1 MDEQIMLSANRK
13 VRDRK
18 ESGSQYSKFGNACPK
33 RHYDATRS
41 TLDIHRSCPT
51 CGTTPGPLLSIP
63 EQRDRGGFEK
73 MYNISRTCDFAFF
86 AWAAPEQERA
96 PHSPRLRKLN
106 EMKGVCFS
114 ASRTCPHQV
123 QQKLMRSVPHDSR
136 HYLRAVLLSYII

>member
-1 MDEQIMLSANRK
+1 MRRRPHMANSPTFPRRPSSLRESYCAEWRFTEPWMLWK

-63 EQRDRGGFEK
+63 EQRDRGRVT
-73 MYNISRTCDFAFF
+73 SRFSRGLHLSRNGLPTRLDFG
-86 AWAAPEQERA
+86 
-96 PHSPRLRKLN
+96 S
-106 EMKGVCFS
+106 
-114 ASRTCPHQV
+114 
-123 QQKLMRSVPHDSR
+123 
-136 HYLRAVLLSYII
+136 